1 MGLFSGNTAFSVR
14 EAIQPRQTVQI
25 LSSGKLLSGTTTTE
39 IYDTRRYKNCQIY
52 GNISQLS
59 GTAGITLN
67 YSLDGSVY
75 NDANWW
81 GMGSGAS
88 RTTVGRWNDK
98 LPGGTT
104 WESSGI
110 LNNYSR
116 FNIFSNASS
125 DGGIWTQMD
134 VVFVK

>member
-1 MGLFSGNTAFSVR
+1 
-14 EAIQPRQTVQI
+14 
-25 LSSGKLLSGTTTTE
+25 
-39 IYDTRRYKNCQIY
+39 
-52 GNISQLS
+52 
-59 GTAGITLN
+59 
-67 YSLDGSVY
+67 
-75 NDANWW
+75 
-81 GMGSGAS
+81 MGSGAS

-134 VVFVK
+134 VGFVK